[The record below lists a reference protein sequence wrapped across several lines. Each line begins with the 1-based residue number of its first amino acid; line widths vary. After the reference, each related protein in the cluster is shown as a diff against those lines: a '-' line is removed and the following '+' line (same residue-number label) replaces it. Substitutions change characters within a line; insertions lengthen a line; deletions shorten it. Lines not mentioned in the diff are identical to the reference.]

1 MPRRFFIAL
10 APVVLAAGLALS
22 ACGGS
27 SGSSGGSSSNG
38 GGGGSINVGNGSFCD
53 QTKSAIA
60 QIEQLGKSF
69 TPTSPG
75 ATPNVQG
82 FKTLIAQLTSAI
94 DQLDGNAPGEIASA
108 FHTLRAAYDQA
119 NTQVQTATT
128 LEQIGTAFQTVD
140 TNAVKAAGD
149 QITTYLKNSCGIN
162 PSATP

>member
-1 MPRRFFIAL
+1 MPRRFLMAL
-10 APVVLAAGLALS
+10 APVVLAGGLALS
-22 ACGGS
+22 ACGS
-27 SGSSGGSSSNG
+27 SSSSSGGSSNS

-60 QIEQLGKSF
+60 QIDQLGKSF
-69 TPTSPG
+69 APTSPG
-75 ATPNVQG
+75 ATPNVEG

-128 LEQIGTAFQTVD
+128 LDQIGTAFQTVD
-140 TNAVKAAGD
+140 TDAVKTAGD
-149 QITTYLKNSCGIN
+149 QITTYLHNSCGIN
-162 PSATP
+162 PSASP